1 MYSHRGMEV
10 HFWLH
15 MTGLLLYIISMWLAG
30 VTEGMMWRA
39 TSADGSLTYSFLDS
53 LIAIKPL
60 YIVRAFGGVLV
71 VSGMVVMAWNL
82 WHTAADARAHLIKP
96 IPVPIPE
103 PVAHQVPAPLPAQY

>member
-1 MYSHRGMEV
+1 MEV

-15 MTGLLLYIISMWLAG
+15 MAGLLLYVISMWLAG

-39 TSADGSLTYSFLDS
+39 TGADGSLTYSFLDS

-60 YIVRAFGGVLV
+60 YIVRALGGVLV

-103 PVAHQVPAPLPAQY
+103 PVMHQTPAPLPAFP